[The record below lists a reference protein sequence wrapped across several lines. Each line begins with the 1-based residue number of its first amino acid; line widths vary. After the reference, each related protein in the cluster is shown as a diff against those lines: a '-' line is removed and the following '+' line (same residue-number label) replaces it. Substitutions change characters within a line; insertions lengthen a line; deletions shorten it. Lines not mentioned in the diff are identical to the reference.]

1 MKDDELFLK
10 ALKEIKNQMVEERS
24 EISRTDEINSQI
36 AAEYDEGIEILG
48 RVVPLVK
55 SVDDVWALEE
65 ADFVYV
71 LECFEKYSENF
82 IIDGRSEEKLK
93 ADEAEFSQLQDILYD
108 FYEDDDDENSDEYED
123 EDSESEE
130 DE

>member
-36 AAEYDEGIEILG
+36 AAEYDAGIEILG

-55 SVDDVWALEE
+55 TVDDVWSLEE
-65 ADFVYV
+65 EDFVYV

-93 ADEAEFSQLQDILYD
+93 ADEAEFSQLQDILFD
-108 FYEDDDDENSDEYED
+108 FYEDDDSDEY